1 MAERTI
7 DLTIQT
13 HPIMR
18 EAIADGAITP
28 GMLLRKQSTGKM
40 KACATASERIQA
52 AVAVENKLYGKE
64 IDTAY
69 ASGDRVFF
77 KVFRAGDFVYMWLAI
92 GAAAVVIGD
101 KLVSDTAGCLKKETS
116 NTTTPGG
123 DEEHVM
129 FQAEEA
135 EDNSSATTPARIVVS
150 VI

>member
-18 EAIADGAITP
+18 EAIASGSITP

-40 KACATASERIQA
+40 LACAVASERIQA

-101 KLVSDTAGCLKKETS
+101 KLVPDTAGCLKKETS

-135 EDNSSATTPARIVVS
+135 EDNSSATDPARIVVS

>member
-18 EAIADGAITP
+18 EAIASGSITP
-28 GMLLRKQSTGKM
+28 GMLLRKQSSGEM
-40 KACATASERIQA
+40 LANAVASERIQC
-52 AVAVENKLYGKE
+52 AVAVENKLHGK
-64 IDTAY
+64 DVDAVY
-69 ASGDRVFF
+69 ANGDRVFY
-77 KVFRAGDFVYMWLAI
+77 KVFRAGDYIYMWLIPA
-92 GAAAVVIGD
+92 AAAVVVGD
-101 KLVSDTAGCLKKETS
+101 KLVPSTAGCLQLETS

-129 FQAEEA
+129 FQAEED
-135 EDNSSATTPARIVVS
+135 EDNSSSTSPARIVVS